1 MSSVGGWASLLRCQP
16 VDGGDGEGDVGG
28 ALRGIPE
35 AKVAHNVYGLYDVI
49 TQIEA
54 ETQDEL
60 GRVLGQRIRRIEGV
74 RSTITM
80 RVSS

>member
-1 MSSVGGWASLLRCQP
+1 M
-16 VDGGDGEGDVGG
+16 
-28 ALRGIPE
+28 
-35 AKVAHNVYGLYDVI
+35 AHNVYVLYDVI

>member
-1 MSSVGGWASLLRCQP
+1 
-16 VDGGDGEGDVGG
+16 
-28 ALRGIPE
+28 
-35 AKVAHNVYGLYDVI
+35 VAHNVYGLYDVI

-54 ETQDEL
+54 EIQDEPR
-60 GRVLGQRIRRIEGV
+60 RVLGQRIRRIEGV

>member
-1 MSSVGGWASLLRCQP
+1 V
-16 VDGGDGEGDVGG
+16 
-28 ALRGIPE
+28 
-35 AKVAHNVYGLYDVI
+35 KVAYNVYGLYDVI

-60 GRVLGQRIRRIEGV
+60 KQVLEQWIRRIEGV
-74 RSTITM
+74 RSTITT